1 MVLEPQAR
9 ICLVLFSRSNRIFET
24 LISTLPGGVLEPQ
37 VGVCCWKHREY
48 CIHRMGPRAM
58 LISTEMGKIQLVLF
72 GMHNRTF
79 QVLFKSRW
87 VHCAER
93 CRVQQPR
100 VQAVAGLMR
109 PLLRVQMSCRACEA
123 PSALSTVIAGARQR
137 TYRDSWRYGHVHC
150 RARLFQYRP
159 ASHRLPVC
167 QAASCQCPAKQGPNV
182 LLSMPNR
189 IRRILMS

>member
-1 MVLEPQAR
+1 VQWQMPLPHMVLEPQAR

-87 VHCAER
+87 VHCAAPNSAECSSQEFR
-93 CRVQQPR
+93 PWQGGC
-100 VQAVAGLMR
+100 ACHEGLGC
-109 PLLRVQMSCRACEA
+109 L
-123 PSALSTVIAGARQR
+123 
-137 TYRDSWRYGHVHC
+137 
-150 RARLFQYRP
+150 
-159 ASHRLPVC
+159 
-167 QAASCQCPAKQGPNV
+167 AKQHQ
-182 LLSMPNR
+182 LYQL
-189 IRRILMS
+189 